1 MAVRIQREVVAPIE
15 EVDPS
20 LGDDWTD
27 FNETACSAL
36 ELMISVNFF
45 NAGAAQAAMMLQNAN
60 FRLPVSQYLFQ
71 NKIARR
77 YASTP
82 RNLSALY
89 QAGIQQRYQSDIQ
102 LL

>member
-1 MAVRIQREVVAPIE
+1 
-15 EVDPS
+15 
-20 LGDDWTD
+20 
-27 FNETACSAL
+27 
-36 ELMISVNFF
+36 
-45 NAGAAQAAMMLQNAN
+45 MMLQNAN

-102 LL
+102 LFVEHSVSYSVLRAAGIEIITHE

>member
-71 NKIARR
+71 NKIA
-77 YASTP
+77 ALCQHP

>member
-71 NKIARR
+71 NKIA
-77 YASTP
+77 
-82 RNLSALY
+82 ALC
-89 QAGIQQRYQSDIQ
+89 QHPQKSQCAVPSRDQQRYQSDIQ